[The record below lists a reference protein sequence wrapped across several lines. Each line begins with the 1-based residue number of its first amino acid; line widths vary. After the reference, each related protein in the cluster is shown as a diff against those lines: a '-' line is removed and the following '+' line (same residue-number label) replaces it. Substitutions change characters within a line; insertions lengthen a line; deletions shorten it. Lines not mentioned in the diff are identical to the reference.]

1 MDDVAAIIY
10 GNIRADAQ
18 KSASASRVV
27 LTYRGVGT
35 YDTMEVV
42 IRRVAHG
49 FYSFNHSSKEKLFT
63 VTAKNVATVIDMI
76 VARMREV
83 IDCEYATS
91 RTVKILHDTEED
103 KSLVLWQA
111 YLFFDGIAHDDAQFK
126 QLRSELE
133 EAARVAW
140 NGVVDVRG
148 VRDMD
153 ETDGVQDV

>member
-1 MDDVAAIIY
+1 
-10 GNIRADAQ
+10 
-18 KSASASRVV
+18 
-27 LTYRGVGT
+27 
-35 YDTMEVV
+35 
-42 IRRVAHG
+42 
-49 FYSFNHSSKEKLFT
+49 
-63 VTAKNVATVIDMI
+63 MI

-91 RTVKILHDTEED
+91 RTVKILHDTEQD